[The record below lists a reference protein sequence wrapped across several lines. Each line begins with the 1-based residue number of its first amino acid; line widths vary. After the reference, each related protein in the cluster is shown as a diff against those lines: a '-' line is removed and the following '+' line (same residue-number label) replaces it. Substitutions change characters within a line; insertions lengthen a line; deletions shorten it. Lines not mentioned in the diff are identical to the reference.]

1 MSLTFNVCRL
11 RGTSYNATSNNSG
24 GRKTCTITFTE
35 KYLVTASGITSP
47 DQVTDI
53 QVAYAAGIPIVNY
66 NTWYDP
72 TTGLGFP
79 LAVCK
84 SKKVTRLDQNG
95 FAFHVDVSYA
105 TEPPQGKESN
115 GPEQEMPGQ
124 NPPADVT
131 EIPAQV
137 SRSIV
142 GREIVL
148 YEAPAVNTEG
158 TSIGTGGAPVTTR
171 IMPSAG
177 NKLQELFD
185 APVTRT
191 KPLLRLSITQFENS
205 FSNATMMGRCF
216 KVNDATWAGLQ
227 PGSCMIT
234 NISAVKQSIQMSTGQ
249 QEKYRVTYTVDYD
262 DYTVADNSGN
272 TLFVGHSCALPLISR
287 TYLENDEIRFF
298 VKEGTGIGNVGL
310 IDALGTAKVKE
321 DQHKAPD
328 YVRFDTVDEIS
339 FSFLP
344 TTI

>member
-1 MSLTFNVCRL
+1 MALTFNVCRL

-24 GRKTCTITFTE
+24 GRKSCTVTFTE

-47 DQVTDI
+47 DEVTDI

-84 SKKVTRLDQNG
+84 SKKVTRLDNNG

-105 TEPPQGKESN
+105 TEPPQGNESN
-115 GPEQEMPGQ
+115 GPEQETAAAA
-124 NPPADVT
+124 PPASVG
-131 EIPAQV
+131 EIPVQI
-137 SRSIV
+137 SRSVV

-148 YEAPAVNTEG
+148 YEAPAYDIAGN
-158 TSIGTGGAPVTTR
+158 SIGAGGIPVTTR
-171 IMPSAG
+171 IMPSSG

-191 KPLLRLSITQFENS
+191 KPLLRFSITQFEDT
-205 FSNATMMGRCF
+205 FTNATMMSRCF
-216 KVNDATWAGLQ
+216 KVNDAAWAGLESK
-227 PGSCMIT
+227 SCMIA
-234 NISAVKQSIQMSTGQ
+234 NISAVKQSVQMSTGPAD
-249 QEKYRVTYTVDYD
+249 KYRVTYTIDYD
-262 DYTVADNSGN
+262 DYSVSDNAGN

-287 TYLENDEIRFF
+287 TYLENDEIKFF

-310 IDALGTAKVKE
+310 IDSLGAAKVTA

-344 TTI
+344 ATI